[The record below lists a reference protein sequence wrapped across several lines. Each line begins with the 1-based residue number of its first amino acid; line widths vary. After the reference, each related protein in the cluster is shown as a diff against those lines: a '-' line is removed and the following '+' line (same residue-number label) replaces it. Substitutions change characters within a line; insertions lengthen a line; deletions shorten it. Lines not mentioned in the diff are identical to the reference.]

1 MLTYVHPDLEVDS
14 VTLQWASTCKQV
26 QSNIHAWLYGKQE
39 GTAECAFNIV
49 ASLLNVAPS

>member
-26 QSNIHAWLYGKQE
+26 QSNIHAWLYGKRE